1 MRWIEMA
8 LSYNGLLALC
18 LSMPKHYRQV
28 FVQPQSRLKGPLL
41 RLGGWLAL
49 SVSLA
54 VGVLRNGWSFG
65 PVEWVGM
72 LAVAGLAI
80 VFLLPFAPRT
90 AALIGVTGLLSA
102 PVILLL

>member
-1 MRWIEMA
+1 
-8 LSYNGLLALC
+8 
-18 LSMPKHYRQV
+18 
-28 FVQPQSRLKGPLL
+28 
-41 RLGGWLAL
+41 
-49 SVSLA
+49 
-54 VGVLRNGWSFG
+54 
-65 PVEWVGM
+65 VEWVGM